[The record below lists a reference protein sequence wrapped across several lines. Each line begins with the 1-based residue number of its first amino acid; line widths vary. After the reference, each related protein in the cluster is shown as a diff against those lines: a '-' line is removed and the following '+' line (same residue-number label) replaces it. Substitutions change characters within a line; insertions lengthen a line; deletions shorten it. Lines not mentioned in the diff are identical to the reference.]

1 VTPAFLRSYAGQIKI
16 FLVLLVLFLAIAI
29 WFDFHLLVVARNA
42 IQEEAGL
49 RLGVEADLLRAEM
62 ERDRLLGGVPQDAA
76 AAPASPHADAPPVTS
91 AAPPAGEAIFV
102 PPAFLER
109 LARVHDLRRV
119 DLLSPE
125 GRVITSS
132 DAAGIGAADAFLL
145 AHEERE
151 RRRLLAGLTSITPL
165 ERAGRSAFATLAA
178 YRPIRD
184 RDFRTLGF
192 VRLEREVP
200 ALASLDLDLRTI
212 AALQAGGLLAVLTL
226 VLLFARWLLRPYRRL
241 QAAAGLAATPPPE
254 DGLDDAE
261 ALVGAVQ
268 GVLEKMRAQER
279 ELLSLKGSEE
289 RGAGAAAPGLPGER
303 LLSGMSSA
311 ALVFDR
317 SGRLVTLN
325 AAASRLLD
333 LGPQA
338 LGRSAPDLLGPHA
351 PLLDLL
357 RRAME
362 RGEARSREV
371 VTLRG
376 RDGRPAHVGVM
387 LSPIRGAAAGAAGEP
402 GESVDGVVC
411 LLTDLTE
418 IRALRERA
426 RLRDNLA
433 VLGEMS
439 AGIAHEFRNALA
451 VIQGHARLQ
460 SRAAASD
467 PARGHAEAI
476 ERETARLLRIVGD
489 FLRYAR
495 PITPDLQE
503 VDLARLVAET
513 AEDFRSDADHARVR
527 IVIEGTFPTLSADE
541 TLLKQALQNL
551 LRNAFESTRD
561 EPEGEVRAI
570 VVRGRE
576 EAGERPL
583 VRLEVEDDG
592 PGIPDGERAHIFT
605 PFYTTKDEGTGLGLP
620 LVQKVAA
627 LHDGTVEALPRPGG
641 GTCMV
646 LLLPRRPAPAMPI
659 DLVA

>member
-1 VTPAFLRSYAGQIKI
+1 DTG
-16 FLVLLVLFLAIAI
+16 
-29 WFDFHLLVVARNA
+29 
-42 IQEEAGL
+42 
-49 RLGVEADLLRAEM
+49 
-62 ERDRLLGGVPQDAA
+62 
-76 AAPASPHADAPPVTS
+76 
-91 AAPPAGEAIFV
+91 
-102 PPAFLER
+102 
-109 LARVHDLRRV
+109 
-119 DLLSPE
+119 
-125 GRVITSS
+125 
-132 DAAGIGAADAFLL
+132 GIGGLDSFLL
-145 AHEERE
+145 AHEGRE
-151 RRRLLAGLTSITPL
+151 RRRLLVGLTAVTPL
-165 ERAGRSAFATLAA
+165 QRAGRSAFATLAA

-192 VRLEREVP
+192 IRLEREVP

-212 AALQAGGLLAVLTL
+212 AALQAGGLISVLTL

-241 QAAAGLAATPPPE
+241 QAAAGLASAPPPA
-254 DGLDDAE
+254 DGMDDAD

-279 ELLSLKGSEE
+279 ELQSLKGTEE
-289 RGAGAAAPGLPGER
+289 RGAAAGLPGER

-333 LGPQA
+333 LGAQA
-338 LGRSAPDLLGPHA
+338 LGRDAVDLLASHG

-357 RRAME
+357 QRTLA

-376 RDGRPAHVGVM
+376 RDGRPAHLGVM
-387 LSPIRGAAAGAAGEP
+387 LSPIRGSADEP
-402 GESVDGVVC
+402 GAGVDGIVC

-433 VLGEMS
+433 ILGEMS

-503 VDLARLVAET
+503 IDLGRLVQET
-513 AEDFRSDADHARVR
+513 AADFRSDPDHARVR
-527 IVIEGTFPTLSADE
+527 IAIEGTFPPLFADE
-541 TLLKQALQNL
+541 TLLKQALHNL
-551 LRNAFESTRD
+551 VLNAFESTRD
-561 EPEGEVRAI
+561 EPTGVPRTI

-592 PGIPDGERAHIFT
+592 PGIPAEDRAHIFT

-646 LLLPRRPAPAMPI
+646 LLLPRRPAPAIPI

>member
-16 FLVLLVLFLAIAI
+16 FLVLLVLFLAVAI

-49 RLGVEADLLRAEM
+49 RLGVEADLLRAEL
-62 ERDRLLGGVPQDAA
+62 ERDRMLTGVPPPDSPSPAA
-76 AAPASPHADAPPVTS
+76 SAP
-91 AAPPAGEAIFV
+91 FV

-119 DLLSPE
+119 DLISPE
-125 GRVITSS
+125 GRSITSS
-132 DAAGIGAADAFLL
+132 DPAFIGGLDPFLL
-145 AHEERE
+145 AHDGRE
-151 RRRLLAGLTSITPL
+151 RRRLLGGLTAITPL
-165 ERAGRSAFATLAA
+165 QRAGRSAFATLAA

-212 AALQAGGLLAVLTL
+212 AALQAGGLLSVLAL

-241 QAAAGLAATPPPE
+241 QAAAGLAAAPSPG
-254 DGLDDAE
+254 DGLDDAD

-279 ELLSLKGSEE
+279 ELLSLKGGDEHGVPS
-289 RGAGAAAPGLPGER
+289 AGSGLPGER

-317 SGRLVTLN
+317 TGRLVTLN
-325 AAASRLLD
+325 AAASRMLD
-333 LGPQA
+333 LGPPG
-338 LGRSAPDLLGPHA
+338 LGRAAAEVLAPHA
-351 PLLDLL
+351 PLLHLVQGT
-357 RRAME
+357 ME

-376 RDGRPAHVGVM
+376 RDGRPVHLGVM
-387 LSPIRGAAAGAAGEP
+387 LSPIRALAGPDGSLE
-402 GESVDGVVC
+402 GGTVDGVVC

-433 VLGEMS
+433 ILGEMS

-460 SRAAASD
+460 SRAAAD
-467 PARGHAEAI
+467 PGRGHAEAI
-476 ERETARLLRIVGD
+476 ERETARLLRVVGD

-503 VDLARLVAET
+503 IDLGRLVFEA
-513 AEDFRSDADHARVR
+513 AEDFRADPDHALAR
-527 IVIEGTFPTLSADE
+527 IAIEGTFPPLFADE
-541 TLLKQALQNL
+541 TLLKQAIQNL
-551 LRNAFESTRD
+551 LRNAFEATRD
-561 EPEGEVRAI
+561 EPEGSPRTI

-576 EAGERPL
+576 EPGERPL

-592 PGIPDGERAHIFT
+592 PGIPAEERAHIFT

-646 LLLPRRPAPAMPI
+646 LLLPRRPGPAIPI

>member
-1 VTPAFLRSYAGQIKI
+1 MTPAFLRSYAGQIKI

-49 RLGVEADLLRAEM
+49 RLGVEADLLRAEL
-62 ERDRLLGGVPQDAA
+62 ERDRMLTGAPAPSTGALPPTTEMAAPSTGTPGGDAA
-76 AAPASPHADAPPVTS
+76 AP
-91 AAPPAGEAIFV
+91 FV

-109 LARVHDLRRV
+109 LARLHDLRRV
-119 DLLSPE
+119 DLLSSD
-125 GRVITSS
+125 GKVMTSS
-132 DAAGIGAADAFLL
+132 DTAGIGGLDPFLL
-145 AHEERE
+145 AHEGRE
-151 RRRLLAGLTSITPL
+151 RRRLLSGLTSITPL
-165 ERAGRSAFATLAA
+165 ERAGRSSFATLAA

-192 VRLEREVP
+192 IRLEREVP

-212 AALQAGGLLAVLTL
+212 AMLQAGGLLSVLTL

-241 QAAAGLAATPPPE
+241 QAAAGLATAAVPA

-279 ELLSLKGSEE
+279 ELHSLKGLETG
-289 RGAGAAAPGLPGER
+289 GAVASGLPGER
-303 LLSGMSSA
+303 LISGMSSA

-317 SGRLVTLN
+317 GGRLVTLN

-333 LGPQA
+333 LGAPA
-338 LGRSAPDLLGPHA
+338 PGREAADLLGAHA

-357 RRAME
+357 QGTLQ

-376 RDGRPAHVGVM
+376 RDGRPVHVGVM
-387 LSPIRGAAAGAAGEP
+387 LSPIRGGTGDPDASG
-402 GESVDGVVC
+402 VDGVVC

-433 VLGEMS
+433 ILGEMS

-460 SRAAASD
+460 SRAAAAD

-513 AEDFRSDADHARVR
+513 ADDFRSDPDHARVR
-527 IVIEGTFPTLSADE
+527 IAVEGVFPRLFADE

-551 LRNAFESTRD
+551 VLNAFEATLD
-561 EPEGEVRAI
+561 EPKGDTRTI
-570 VVRGRE
+570 LVRGRE

-583 VRLEVEDDG
+583 VRIEVEDDG
-592 PGIPDGERAHIFT
+592 PGVPAEARGHIFT

-641 GTCMV
+641 GTRMV
-646 LLLPRRPAPAMPI
+646 LLLPRRPAPAIPI

>member
-1 VTPAFLRSYAGQIKI
+1 MTPAFLRSYAGQIKI
-16 FLVLLVLFLAIAI
+16 FLVLLVLFLAVAI

-49 RLGVEADLLRAEM
+49 RLGVEADLLRAEL
-62 ERDRLLGGVPQDAA
+62 ERDRMLTGAPATATPAPPTGASAGDAA
-76 AAPASPHADAPPVTS
+76 EAP
-91 AAPPAGEAIFV
+91 FV

-109 LARVHDLRRV
+109 LARLHDLRRV
-119 DLLSPE
+119 DLLSSD

-132 DAAGIGAADAFLL
+132 DTAGIGGVDPFLL
-145 AHEERE
+145 AHEARE
-151 RRRLLAGLTSITPL
+151 RRRLLAGLTAITPL

-192 VRLEREVP
+192 IRLEREVP

-212 AALQAGGLLAVLTL
+212 AMLQAGGLLSVLTL

-241 QAAAGLAATPPPE
+241 QAAAGLAPAAIPA
-254 DGLDDAE
+254 DGMDDAE

-279 ELLSLKGSEE
+279 ELHSLKEAEE
-289 RGAGAAAPGLPGER
+289 RGAAASGLPGER
-303 LLSGMSSA
+303 LISGMTSA

-333 LGPQA
+333 LGTPVP
-338 LGRSAPDLLGPHA
+338 GRGASELLAAHA

-357 RRAME
+357 RGTLQ

-376 RDGRPAHVGVM
+376 RDGRLVHLGVM
-387 LSPIRGAAAGAAGEP
+387 LSPIRGGAGDPAAGGV
-402 GESVDGVVC
+402 ESVDGVVC

-433 VLGEMS
+433 ILGEMS

-460 SRAAASD
+460 SRAAAAD
-467 PARGHAEAI
+467 PARAHAEAI

-503 VDLARLVAET
+503 IDLGRLVGET
-513 AEDFRSDADHARVR
+513 ADDFRSDPDHAWVR
-527 IVIEGTFPTLSADE
+527 IAIEGTFPPLFADE

-551 LRNAFESTRD
+551 LRNAFEATRD
-561 EPEGEVRAI
+561 EPKGDTRTI

-576 EAGERPL
+576 EGGERSL

-592 PGIPDGERAHIFT
+592 PGIPAEERGHIFT

-646 LLLPRRPAPAMPI
+646 LLLPRRPAPAIPI